1 MPVDVCILCSCM
13 EIPLSEHF
21 GCAVFALGQLA
32 FFFFASVLY
41 ICLYKYVQHIIV
53 PSASIQ

>member
-1 MPVDVCILCSCM
+1 MYVIMPVDVCILCSCM

-32 FFFFASVLY
+32 FFFFCFCVIHMSV
-41 ICLYKYVQHIIV
+41 
-53 PSASIQ
+53 